1 MRRCVC
7 PSCAML
13 VARER
18 AIITRRVLGTLVLMI
33 AASHAIG
40 AVVALVLWAL

>member
-1 MRRCVC
+1 MRHCVC

-13 VARER
+13 VSRER
-18 AIITRRVLGTLVLMI
+18 TIRAKRVLGTLVLMI

-40 AVVALVLWAL
+40 AIVGLVLWAL